1 MNPENLQN
9 QFLDARTD
17 ESELEEII
25 EEFDLDQFLIDEF
38 NEISKLFSQL
48 KIDYQIIVRTRE
60 LGV

>member
-1 MNPENLQN
+1 MENLEN
-9 QFLDARTD
+9 QFLEARTD
-17 ESELEEII
+17 ETELEEII

-48 KIDYQIIVRTRE
+48 KLDYQTLVRTRE

>member
-1 MNPENLQN
+1 MENLEN
-9 QFLDARTD
+9 QFAEARTD
-17 ESELEEII
+17 ETELEEII

-48 KIDYQIIVRTRE
+48 KLDYQTLVRTRE